1 MLKTS
6 LALMVGLGL
15 FATDALAQ
23 YQGRS
28 GNKHE
33 QDACSRDVN
42 RYCRK
47 VIDQGDMVILNCLQ
61 QNRQRLTKACNK
73 VLTDNGQ

>member
-6 LALMVGLGL
+6 LALTLALGIWISQ
-15 FATDALAQ
+15 ASAQ
-23 YQGRS
+23 PQQSS
-28 GNKHE
+28 GSKQE

-47 VIDQGDMVILNCLQ
+47 VIDQGDMAILSCLQ
-61 QNRQRLTKACNK
+61 QNRHRLTEACRK
-73 VLTDNGQ
+73 VLAESGH

>member
-6 LALMVGLGL
+6 LALTLLLGL
-15 FATDALAQ
+15 FTADALAQ

-28 GNKHE
+28 GTKQE

-47 VIDQGDMVILNCLQ
+47 VIDQGDMVILDCLQ
-61 QNRQRLTKACNK
+61 KNRKRLTKACNK
-73 VLTDNGQ
+73 VLTDHGQ